1 MTPVEKASTS
11 KTFCTLPWVH
21 QYVGPGGEVKPCC
34 IFDPNGAGVGNIK
47 SNSLK
52 EIWNNESTKQI
63 RVDMLNGVEISG
75 CSMCNNRE
83 GASPQRDGA
92 NTLWFNKNKDIIN
105 QTQEDGT
112 VPEHKLK
119 YIDARFNNLCNFRCR
134 TCTPYFSTSWHADY
148 EKLRNPNEIP
158 EFPKALLIPGNTES
172 HLLDEIMPHLEEA
185 NRIYFAGG
193 EPLMQIEHYKVLE
206 ELIRLNH
213 TGTLLKPM
221 ILQYSTNFS
230 TMNLGKYSAIEY
242 WKKFS
247 RVMVTASLDGSYKR
261 AEYWRK
267 GTDWETI
274 VKNREDLMESCPHA
288 VFSIGF
294 TLSWVNAFNL
304 LEFHKE
310 WTNLKYININS
321 IFVNML
327 DGPDFYSLKNIP
339 SWKKKKIESAFL
351 EHIDWLSKNRGNQR
365 TKTQF
370 LDAITFM
377 NSTETGN
384 DFSQAGMFKDVTE
397 KLDKLRDES
406 FWDIFPEHNDMKE
419 LIYGSNSL

>member
-1 MTPVEKASTS
+1 
-11 KTFCTLPWVH
+11 
-21 QYVGPGGEVKPCC
+21 
-34 IFDPNGAGVGNIK
+34 
-47 SNSLK
+47 
-52 EIWNNESTKQI
+52 
-63 RVDMLNGVEISG
+63 
-75 CSMCNNRE
+75 
-83 GASPQRDGA
+83 
-92 NTLWFNKNKDIIN
+92 
-105 QTQEDGT
+105 
-112 VPEHKLK
+112 
-119 YIDARFNNLCNFRCR
+119 
-134 TCTPYFSTSWHADY
+134 
-148 EKLRNPNEIP
+148 
-158 EFPKALLIPGNTES
+158 
-172 HLLDEIMPHLEEA
+172 
-185 NRIYFAGG
+185 
-193 EPLMQIEHYKVLE
+193 
-206 ELIRLNH
+206 
-213 TGTLLKPM
+213 
-221 ILQYSTNFS
+221 
-230 TMNLGKYSAIEY
+230 
-242 WKKFS
+242 
-247 RVMVTASLDGSYKR
+247 MVTASLDGSYKR